1 MRFRDP
7 RQIILKPLVTEKSHR
22 NVLLNNAYSFIV
34 AETANK
40 QQIKWA
46 VEQIWDGAKVLSV
59 RTIRMKGK
67 PRRHRWRFVYG
78 SDWKKAIIKLD
89 PDGNQIDV
97 F

>member
-1 MRFRDP
+1 MMFRDP

-34 AETANK
+34 ADTANK
-40 QQIKWA
+40 PQIKKA
-46 VEQIWDGAKVLSV
+46 IEQIWDGAKVLSV
-59 RTIRMKGK
+59 RTVRMKGK
-67 PRRHRWRFVYG
+67 PRKHKWRLIYG

-89 PDGNQIDV
+89 PEGSQIDV